1 MNLNLLDT
9 LKVKMH
15 TSKNLAEVWEYF
27 MDNFGESEEFMQLG
41 ERAGSPV
48 LEAIL
53 SEIAKQLFAKPVS
66 LNNLMLVR
74 LEEQSFVHG
83 GCTLGNK
90 MGSLFYF
97 EDIQVGL
104 LTVLWSFTP
113 SDTKLI
119 RFSPRPVVRRGEP
132 SAN

>member
-1 MNLNLLDT
+1 VNLALLDT
-9 LKVKMH
+9 LKEKMH
-15 TSKNLAEVWEYF
+15 TCKDLAEVWEYF
-27 MDNFGESEEFMQLG
+27 MDNFGENDYFMKLG
-41 ERAGSPV
+41 TRGSSPV

-53 SEIAKQLFAKPVS
+53 SEIANQLFSKPVALS
-66 LNNLMLVR
+66 NLMLVHLPER
-74 LEEQSFVHG
+74 SFFHG
-83 GCTLGNK
+83 GCVLGNK

-97 EDIQVGL
+97 DDIQVGL

-119 RFSPRPVVRRGEP
+119 RFSPRPVVRRAEP